1 MAETKTVPET
11 SSVLEVPDARIVI
24 PRGAK
29 RIAVL
34 AAVVVV
40 AVVFVMTRASSP
52 AAVTPSAPPVAVPTL
67 NPHLPAAATAQDV
80 FNGLGHAGLQVTAHT
95 ASAGAQDSPIVRKIF
110 ASYLGWPL
118 DVTEY
123 RSAALLAE
131 AERWKSGSEPEYG
144 DPPITIAGGNILIIW
159 GPVAAGRAAAV
170 PDERQMQGLQQLVS
184 ALEVMLSPIRAKS
197 SVPVVIRSVAS
208 APPAA
213 APSAAPAAKPA
224 KSTKPAKPTTAP

>member
-1 MAETKTVPET
+1 MAEIKTVPES
-11 SSVLEVPDARIVI
+11 SSVLDVADAKIVI
-24 PRGAK
+24 PRAAK
-29 RIAVL
+29 PIAL
-34 AAVVVV
+34 IAVVVV
-40 AVVFVMTRASSP
+40 AVVFVVTRGSNTAV
-52 AAVTPSAPPVAVPTL
+52 VTPSAPPPVIATL
-67 NPHLPAAATAQDV
+67 NPHLPSAATAQDV

-131 AERWKSGSEPEYG
+131 AERWKSGAEPEYG

-170 PDERQMQGLQQLVS
+170 PDDRQKQGLQQLVS
-184 ALEVMLSPIRAKS
+184 ALEVLLSPIRAKS
-197 SVPVVIRSVAS
+197 SVPVVIQAVAS

-213 APSAAPAAKPA
+213 QPSAKPA
-224 KSTKPAKPTTAP
+224 KSAKLAKPTTAP

>member
-11 SSVLEVPDARIVI
+11 SSAIEVPGGMIVI
-24 PRGAK
+24 PRAAK
-29 RIAVL
+29 PIALIV
-34 AAVVVV
+34 AVVVV
-40 AVVFVMTRASSP
+40 AVVFLATRGSSSNV
-52 AAVTPSAPPVAVPTL
+52 ATPSAPPPVVASA
-67 NPHLPAAATAQDV
+67 NPHLPTSATAQDV

-95 ASAGAQDSPIVRKIF
+95 ASAGATDSPIVRKIF

-123 RSAALLAE
+123 RSAAALAD
-131 AERWKSGSEPEYG
+131 AERWESGSKPDRG

-170 PDERQMQGLQQLVS
+170 PDDRQKLGIQQLVS
-184 ALEVMLSPIRAKS
+184 ALEVLLAPIRAKS
-197 SVPVVIRSVAS
+197 SVPVVIQSVAS

-213 APSAAPAAKPA
+213 APSAAPSAKPA
-224 KSTKPAKPTTAP
+224 KSAKP

>member
-1 MAETKTVPET
+1 MAETKTVSET
-11 SSVLEVPDARIVI
+11 SSVLDVQDARIVI
-24 PRGAK
+24 PRAAK
-29 RIAVL
+29 PIAL
-34 AAVVVV
+34 IAVVVV
-40 AVVFVMTRASSP
+40 AVVFVMTRGSAP
-52 AAVTPSAPPVAVPTL
+52 AVVTPSAPPPVIASL
-67 NPHLPAAATAQDV
+67 SPHLPSTATAQDV

-95 ASAGAQDSPIVRKIF
+95 ASAGALDSPIVRKIF

-184 ALEVMLSPIRAKS
+184 ALEVLLSPIRAKS
-197 SVPVVIRSVAS
+197 SVPVVIQSVAS
-208 APPAA
+208 APPAVE
-213 APSAAPAAKPA
+213 PSAAPSAKPA
-224 KSTKPAKPTTAP
+224 KSAKPKPTSAP